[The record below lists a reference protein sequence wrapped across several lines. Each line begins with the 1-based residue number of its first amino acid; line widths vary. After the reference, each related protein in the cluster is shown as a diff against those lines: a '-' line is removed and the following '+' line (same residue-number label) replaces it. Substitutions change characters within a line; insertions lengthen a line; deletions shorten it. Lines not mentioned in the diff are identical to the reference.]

1 MDHSKENSME
11 DRHRVIVMRLRLNQA
26 ESQALAKLTA
36 ATGLTASDLLRG
48 FIHQAAAA
56 N

>member
-1 MDHSKENSME
+1 ME
-11 DRHRVIVMRLRLNQA
+11 DRHRVIIMRLRLNQA

-36 ATGLTASDLLRG
+36 ATGMNASTLLRG
-48 FIHQAAAA
+48 FIHQAAAS